1 MDYFVSQPLEIKNQA
16 KGDECV
22 PCAVASIGESIIGGL
37 INPMFTYQNTK
48 DGEFGIPPEKVCQS
62 VISDGFQLQA
72 GGEPIKIFKE
82 YKKVFYVFNIFAG
95 IKNVL
100 LNKKKEV
107 LAGCY
112 WQPEWDK
119 LPGGVV
125 DSLYQD
131 LKLFPHA
138 FKVFGLKDINGIM
151 YLVIQN
157 SKGNSIG
164 DNGIFYFPESIA
176 RKFRFAYYFN
186 Q

>member
-1 MDYFVSQPLEIKNQA
+1 MDYFVSQPLEIKTQV

-22 PCAVASIGESIIGGL
+22 SCAAASIGESAIGKN
-37 INPMFTYQNTK
+37 IDPMFTYQKVK
-48 DGEFGIPPEKVCQS
+48 DSEFGLVPEEVCQS

-82 YKKVFYVFNIFAG
+82 YKRVFYIFNIFAG

-100 LNKKKEV
+100 LNKHKEV

-119 LPGGVV
+119 VPGGIV
-125 DSLYQD
+125 DGMYQD

-138 FKVFGLKDINGIM
+138 FKVFGIVERNGII

-157 SKGNSIG
+157 SRGTSVG
-164 DNGIFYFPESIA
+164 DNGLFYFPESIA

-186 Q
+186 